1 MTKIY
6 LFRADVAA
14 YCDEAQELLQE
25 IKKEYP
31 GKIKLQI
38 FDVERDQKVARRFG
52 VSKVPTIIVDET
64 ARFTGVPKKE
74 ELIHLVESK
83 RRRIPTGIGFV
94 DAMTRGG
101 MGRGDTVLVEGDVGA
116 GKTSFCVQVAAK
128 ALNDGMDGIY
138 VCTNETPDEIREK
151 ISIIEDAKLAS
162 KLSMVD
168 LYSWRLGEIYRSD
181 EAFTT
186 ESITDLPKL
195 LAVIDRAI
203 QKGESANT
211 ILFLDSVSELLLQS
225 RGTGLQS
232 FGADY
237 RSLLQAH
244 PSAGVSLRRLDRLQR
259 KPHFGVT
266 LQPPG
271 ANRQRSSKTRQ
282 ERVRGKV
289 EDGKRLDSTCWI
301 RFQEDRTGDN
311 RDNRESVARVFL
323 PSVLSV
329 SSCSSG
335 SDSRGM
341 RTDGQVEL
349 L

>member
-211 ILFLDSVSELLLQS
+211 ILFLDSVSELLLHNELEEVVYFWEKLS
-225 RGTGLQS
+225 ARLKVNRATGIYVLE
-232 FGADY
+232 DI
-237 RSLLQAH
+237 H
-244 PSAGVSLRRLDRLQR
+244 PGQCRETMRFLANEIYELRLDRDDDLRR
-259 KPHFGVT
+259 KFRVY
-266 LQPPG
+266 
-271 ANRQRSSKTRQ
+271 KTRLGDHAKHWVLYQ
-282 ERVRGKV
+282 ITGRGLV
-289 EDGKRLDSTCWI
+289 TEEPFR
-301 RFQEDRTGDN
+301 
-311 RDNRESVARVFL
+311 
-323 PSVLSV
+323 
-329 SSCSSG
+329 
-335 SDSRGM
+335 
-341 RTDGQVEL
+341 
-349 L
+349 